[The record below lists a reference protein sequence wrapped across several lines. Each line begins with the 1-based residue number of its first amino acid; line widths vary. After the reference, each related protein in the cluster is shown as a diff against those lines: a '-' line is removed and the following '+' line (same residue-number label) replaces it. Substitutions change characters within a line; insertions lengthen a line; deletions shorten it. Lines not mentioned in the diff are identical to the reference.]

1 MSAPPIPVLVTRTLI
16 ALTMEVLSAA
26 LVNKDLLEM
35 ALFAKVCAVDIS
47 SKNKAKY
54 TLSCVT
60 NNGSS
65 TTFRHR

>member
-16 ALTMEVLSAA
+16 ALTTKVLSRA

-35 ALFAKVCAVDIS
+35 ALFAKVWAAEIV
-47 SKNKAKY
+47 KNKTKC

-60 NNGSS
+60 NNG
-65 TTFRHR
+65 FFFYHI